1 MKTQCYLGIDLG
13 AESGRV
19 MAGLWDGKRIRL
31 EELHRFPNG
40 PVEVAGTLRWDVLRL
55 WAEIQHGL
63 GLAARK
69 YGKSVKSVGVD
80 TWGVDHVLLSKSNE
94 ILAQPFHYRDARTN
108 GIMAHALRG
117 VPREEI
123 FADTG
128 LQFMEINTLYQLLAW
143 QKHNPEILAAADCL
157 LMMPDFF
164 HWCLSAAKVAEFT
177 DATTTQFFHPT
188 KRTWSYDLLKSFDL
202 PTNILPGVV
211 SPGTRIGSLHK
222 SVANRCGLN
231 EIAVIAPASHD
242 TGSAVAAVPAIS
254 LSPSDGERARVRGGS
269 GTWAYLSSGTWSL
282 MGLEVREAHLSKQ
295 VLDFNLTNEGGV
307 DGTYRL
313 LKNITGLWLVQQ
325 CRRAFEAR
333 GKKLEYTQLVRLAKA
348 APPLRSFIDPDDS
361 RFGNPPN
368 MPAAIRS
375 FCKETQQPI
384 PNSEGALVRCA
395 LESLALKYQQVFECL
410 EQVSGNR
417 IDVIHIVG
425 GGSRN
430 TLLNQFTADACN
442 RTVLAGPVEATVLG
456 NVLMQAR
463 ACSEIDSL
471 AELRSIVRNSSVIQT
486 FNPRPS
492 QVSAWQRARERF
504 GRIL

>member
-1 MKTQCYLGIDLG
+1 MKTQCYLGVDLG

-19 MAGLWDGKRIRL
+19 MAGLWDGKRIVI

-40 PVEVAGTLRWDVLRL
+40 PVEIAGTLRWDVLRL
-55 WAEIQHGL
+55 WAEIQQGL
-63 GLAARK
+63 SLAARK

-94 ILAQPFHYRDARTN
+94 LLAQPFHYRDARTN
-108 GIMAHALRG
+108 GITADAFGR
-117 VPREEI
+117 VPREDI
-123 FADTG
+123 FAATG

-143 QKHNPEILAAADCL
+143 QRNNPEILDAADCL

-188 KRTWSYDLLKSFDL
+188 KRTWSYDLLSSFNL

-211 SPGTRIGSLHK
+211 SPGARIGSLHK
-222 SVANRCGLN
+222 SVAHRCGLN

-242 TGSAVAAVPAIS
+242 TASAVAAVPTRQV
-254 LSPSDGERARVRGGS
+254 EQ

-282 MGLEVREAHLSKQ
+282 MGLEVREAQLSKR

-313 LKNITGLWLVQQ
+313 LKNITGLWLIQQ
-325 CRRAFEAR
+325 CKRAFEAK
-333 GKKLEYTQLVRLAKA
+333 GKKCDYSHLVRLAKTA
-348 APPLRSFIDPDDS
+348 TPLHSFIDPDAP
-361 RFGNPPN
+361 RFGNPPD
-368 MPAAIRS
+368 MPGAIRS
-375 FCKETQQPI
+375 FCKETRQPV
-384 PNSEGALVRCA
+384 PVSEGALVRCA
-395 LESLALKYQQVFECL
+395 LESLALKYQTVLEQL
-410 EQVSGNR
+410 EQVNGTR
-417 IDVIHIVG
+417 VEVIHIVG
-425 GGSRN
+425 GGARN
-430 TLLNQFTADACN
+430 ALLNQFTADACN
-442 RTVLAGPVEATVLG
+442 RPVLAGPVEATVFG

-471 AELRSIVRNSSVIQT
+471 SQLRSIVHNSCEIKAFT
-486 FNPRPS
+486 PRPS
-492 QVSAWQRARERF
+492 QAAGWEEARKRF
-504 GRIL
+504 AALCDFRDR

>member
-1 MKTQCYLGIDLG
+1 MKPQCYLGVDLG

-19 MAGLWDGKRIRL
+19 MAGLWDGKRIRI
-31 EELHRFPNG
+31 EELHRFSNG
-40 PVEVAGTLRWDVLRL
+40 PVEIAGTLRWDVLRL

-63 GLAARK
+63 SLAARK

-94 ILAQPFHYRDARTN
+94 IVAHPYHYRDARTN
-108 GIMAHALRG
+108 GVMARAFRH
-117 VPREEI
+117 VPREMI

-143 QKHNPEILAAADCL
+143 QKNNPEILEAADCL

-164 HWCLSAAKVAEFT
+164 HWCLSATKVAEFT
-177 DATTTQFFHPT
+177 DATTTQFFHPL
-188 KRTWSYDLLKSFDL
+188 KRAWSYDLLKSFNL
-202 PTNILPGVV
+202 PTNILPGTV
-211 SPGTRIGSLHK
+211 SPGTRIGALHK

-231 EIAVIAPASHD
+231 EVAVIVPASHD
-242 TGSAVAAVPAIS
+242 TGSAVAAVPTNQT
-254 LSPSDGERARVRGGS
+254 EQ

-282 MGLEVREAHLSKQ
+282 MGLEVREAQLSKQ
-295 VLDFNLTNEGGV
+295 VLEFNLTNEGGV

-325 CRRAFEAR
+325 CKRAFEAK
-333 GKKLEYTQLVRLAKA
+333 GKKVDYSQLVRLAKA
-348 APPLRSFIDPDDS
+348 APPLRSFIDPDDP

-368 MPAAIRS
+368 MPTAIRA
-375 FCKETQQPI
+375 FCRETRQPT

-395 LESLALKYQQVFECL
+395 LESLALKYQTVLECL
-410 EQVSGNR
+410 EEVSGKR
-417 IDVIHIVG
+417 VEVIHIVG

-430 TLLNQFTADACN
+430 ALLNQFTADACN
-442 RTVLAGPVEATVLG
+442 RPVLAGPVEATVFG

-471 AELRSIVRNSSVIQT
+471 AELRSIVRNSCEIQT
-486 FNPRPS
+486 FIPKSS
-492 QVSAWQRARERF
+492 QVTAWQEARGRF
-504 GRIL
+504 AALEAMR